1 MPNKVLD
8 MWSLVIA
15 LMFNTTPSEIKFIN
29 LAQFKTYQECRDLS
43 KTLKDRGLDAHL
55 FCVEKQ

>member
-1 MPNKVLD
+1 

-15 LMFNTTPSEIKFIN
+15 FVLNTTPSEIKFTH
-29 LAQFKTYQECRDLS
+29 LAEVKTYQECRDLA
-43 KTLKDRGLDAHL
+43 KMLKDRGLNTHL

>member
-1 MPNKVLD
+1 

-15 LMFNTTPSEIKFIN
+15 LIFNTTPSEVKFIN
-29 LAQFKTYQECRDLS
+29 LTQFKTYQECRDLS